1 MHKRFK
7 DFLAMD
13 AEQIKKEAGNVR
25 KAHGANVR
33 VAAVHKDRTKFD
45 KAKDRK
51 GARQNLRKGMYEAQT
66 LTNVRLTDHQKSVLA
81 NIVARN
87 NENTTLVDLVSNIE
101 EVHKQN
107 IATSV
112 KTLEKIGLIQLTGKE
127 LTVTDSGMNVMKDE
141 GMVDE
146 MGGLTPEGQEYQF
159 MYVAGEEGKTQDDVN
174 QEMGGAPVG
183 GVPNDMGGGMGMEP
197 PADLGAPEQPMMA
210 SASFSL
216 KDAMKYIVD

>member
-1 MHKRFK
+1 MNKRFK

-13 AEQIKKEAGNVR
+13 AEQIKKEAGKVR
-25 KAHGANVR
+25 KAHSPLVR
-33 VAAVHKDRTKFD
+33 AATAHKDKTKFD

-51 GARQNLRKGMYEAQT
+51 GAKQNIRRGMYEAQT

-81 NIVARN
+81 NIVSRN
-87 NENTTLVDLVSNIE
+87 NENTTIIDLVANVE

-107 IATSV
+107 LATAV

-141 GMVDE
+141 GMVDD
-146 MGGLTPEGQEYQF
+146 MGGLTPDGQEYQF
-159 MYVAGEEGKTQDDVN
+159 KYVAGEEGKTQDDVN

-183 GVPNDMGGGMGMEP
+183 GIPNDMGEP
-197 PADLGAPEQPMMA
+197 PADLGMPEQPMMA
-210 SASFSL
+210 GAKFSL
-216 KDAMKYIVD
+216 KDAMEFIAEYKL